1 MAPRTPLV
9 AGNWKCHKTAPEAA
23 TLAQQVR
30 AGLQGLAGAEVV
42 VCPPY
47 PALSTVGD
55 ALRGSSI
62 HLGAQDC
69 FWEDAGAFTGQVSA
83 PMLAAVGCAF
93 VIVGH
98 SERRGRFGASN
109 LDTDLLAH
117 FNDTNAA
124 VNRKL
129 RAALRH
135 GLRPIVCVGETLPE
149 REDGRTDSVVRRQVE
164 AAVQEVAPDEAGRL
178 TIAYEPVWAIGTG
191 EHCDPDE
198 ANRIAGLI
206 RMTLLEVY
214 GPEVGIA
221 ACVLYGG
228 SVTPDNAGD
237 FFAFPEIDGALVG
250 GASLEAAR
258 FVTIVELAV
267 RKR

>member
-1 MAPRTPLV
+1 MALRTPLV
-9 AGNWKCHKTAPEAA
+9 AGNWKCHTTAPEAA
-23 TLAQQVR
+23 ALAGAVR
-30 AGLQGLAGAEVV
+30 AGLGGTTGVEVV
-42 VCPPY
+42 LCPPF
-47 PALSTVGD
+47 PALAAVGD
-55 ALRGSSI
+55 ALRGSPI

-69 FWEDAGAFTGQVSA
+69 FWEDSGAYTGQVSA
-83 PMLAAVGCAF
+83 LMLAAVGCAF

-135 GLRPIVCVGETLPE
+135 GLHPIVCAGETLAE
-149 REDGRTDSVVRRQVE
+149 REDGRTDSVVRKQVE
-164 AAVQEVAPDEAGRL
+164 AAVQEVASDEAVRL
-178 TIAYEPVWAIGTG
+178 TITYEPVWAIGTG
-191 EHCDPDE
+191 EHCDPAE

-206 RMTLLEVY
+206 RMTLNEIY
-214 GPEVGIA
+214 GPDAGIA
-221 ACVLYGG
+221 ARILYGG
-228 SVTPDNAGD
+228 SVTPDNADG
-237 FFAFPEIDGALVG
+237 FFAYPEIDGALVG

-258 FVTIVELAV
+258 FVRIVEMAIQT
-267 RKR
+267 R